1 VLAMSLVLIAP
12 LDAGA
17 SSGHAPR
24 HMPRLVGLA
33 RAQVY
38 AVMKADQLY
47 FQTRGPGSAN
57 GTWAAVAVQS
67 PAPGTLVAWHSQATL
82 TTSLRASHAA
92 RAVPRLIGLSRAQT
106 FAAMK
111 RAGLYFQTRGSG
123 SSTGRWVV
131 VVRQSPRP
139 GTRVAWHA
147 EVRLSVSTHRPRPVV
162 KSVTAAKRTTTT
174 LRHPTA
180 TTTLRRPTT
189 TTTRPVV
196 KSTTTTTNT
205 TVPVSTTTYPG
216 EVTTTTTP
224 TTTTT
229 VRVTTTTVRVTTTT
243 VKQAPVRYRIGV
255 ATWYSYFPGRCATW
269 YLPMG
274 TRITVRDLDNGRTI
288 HCVVTDREGA
298 HGNRVVDLNEAQFSQ
313 LAPLHV
319 GVIRV
324 KVSW

>member
-1 VLAMSLVLIAP
+1 LVAVLAMSLVLIAP
-12 LDAGA
+12 LEAGA
-17 SSGHAPR
+17 STGHAPR
-24 HMPRLVGLA
+24 HMPRLVGLT

-57 GTWAAVAVQS
+57 GTCVAVAAQS
-67 PAPGTLVAWHSQATL
+67 PAPGTLVAWHAEATL
-82 TTSLRASHAA
+82 TTTMRAAHAR
-92 RAVPRLIGLSRAQT
+92 RAVPRVIGLSRAQT
-106 FAAMK
+106 FAAMR
-111 RAGLYFQTRGSG
+111 RAGLYFQTSGPG

-131 VVRQSPRP
+131 VVHQSPRP

-147 EVRLSVSTHRPRPVV
+147 EVLLSVSTHRPRPVV
-162 KSVTAAKRTTTT
+162 KTVTTVKRTTTT
-174 LRHPTA
+174 LRHPT
-180 TTTLRRPTT
+180 T
-189 TTTRPVV
+189 TTTRPIV
-196 KSTTTTTNT
+196 KVTTTTTST
-205 TVPVSTTTYPG
+205 TVAVSTTTYPG
-216 EVTTTTTP
+216 EVTTTTTTP

-229 VRVTTTTVRVTTTT
+229 VRVTTTTVRATTTT
-243 VKQAPVRYRIGV
+243 VRKRPVRYRIGV

-274 TRITVRDLDNGRTI
+274 TRITVRDLDNGRSI